1 MDSSHL
7 QDTSDDPG
15 SNNNADAKSQ
25 AADQQLQQ
33 DEAQMGDEVESQPSI
48 VLSNSTRQTHQEAE
62 VGSNRLTKSASWF
75 NSLSRRASRKTPI
88 LKKRSFPGSRSVEKV
103 EKVETK
109 EKEEEEE
116 MGLRESSR
124 ARLNK

>member
-1 MDSSHL
+1 MDFSHL

-15 SNNNADAKSQ
+15 SNRNADAKSQ
-25 AADQQLQQ
+25 AADQQLKQV
-33 DEAQMGDEVESQPSI
+33 EAQMGDEVESQPSI

-88 LKKRSFPGSRSVEKV
+88 LKKRSFPGSQVEKV
-103 EKVETK
+103 EKV